1 MSTSATLPTTDPAA
15 ADHTGPPTRGTWHEV
30 FAVFLRLG
38 LASFGGP
45 VAHLA
50 YFREE
55 FVVRRRWL
63 DEGSYADL
71 VSLCQFLPGPASSQA
86 GIALGYLRAGL
97 PGALMAWLGFTLPS
111 AVLMTAFALGVLQL
125 GSAQAGWLLGLK
137 VFAVAIVAQAVWGMA
152 RVLCPDAA
160 RRGIAVAVAGV
171 LLVVPWPQ
179 AQLAAMV
186 GAGLLGWLLLR
197 APPISGSGLLVAPIP
212 RWTAIAALTLFALL
226 LVGLPAAAHVVH
238 ADVLE
243 LFAVFYRAGALV
255 FGGGHVVLP
264 LLQAQLVPP
273 GWIDNDTFLAGY
285 AAAQVVPGPLF
296 TFAAFLGAAIPL
308 PGGVTGAGVALLGI
322 FTPAFLLVL
331 GALPFWQGALQRPA
345 LRSAVAGVNAGVVGV
360 LLAALITPVAT
371 SALGSIA
378 DGLLAVAALAALLG
392 GRAPVWVVAA
402 ACAAA
407 GALLH

>member
-1 MSTSATLPTTDPAA
+1 MSTSATLPITDPAA
-15 ADHTGPPTRGTWHEV
+15 ADPAGPPTRGTWREV

-38 LASFGGP
+38 LTSFGGP

-55 FVVRRRWL
+55 FVARRRWL

-97 PGALMAWLGFTLPS
+97 PGALAAWLGFTLPS
-111 AVLMTAFALGVLQL
+111 AVLMTAFALGLLEL
-125 GSAQAGWLLGLK
+125 GSARAGWLLGLK

-179 AQLAAMV
+179 AQFASML
-186 GAGLLGWLLLR
+186 GAGLLGLLLLR
-197 APPISGSGLLVAPIP
+197 APPIAGSTARVAPVP
-212 RWTAIAALTLFALL
+212 RGAAIAALALFALL
-226 LVGLPAAAHVVH
+226 LVGLPVAAHAVH

-243 LFAVFYRAGALV
+243 VFAVFYRAGALV

-264 LLQAQLVPP
+264 LLQTQLVPP

-308 PGGVTGAGVALLGI
+308 PGGMTGAGVALLGI

-331 GALPFWQGALQRPA
+331 GALPFWQGGLQLPA
-345 LRSAVAGVNAGVVGV
+345 LRSAVAGVNAGVVGL
-360 LLAALITPVAT
+360 LLAALITPIAP

-378 DGLLAVAALAALLG
+378 DGVLAVAALAALLG